1 MALGFGESG
10 HHAVARLSDL
20 FSRTSDEGAC
30 LALVEGPRGVGKN
43 AVLDR
48 FADEARRDGALVIDT
63 AVRVEEPFSP
73 LDGMLIDALAIVGDV
88 PPGASLGCSL
98 GCHEFFF
105 QHPGGLGADPERA
118 LEARRAHLA
127 AVRRLFGALGRLAP
141 TVVLVRNFDA
151 ASADVRAFIEHLVAD
166 DGLAGPIPRLLVV
179 GVTSDAGALGPL
191 ASHARVARVVL
202 AGLDED
208 ALREM
213 LSRPEVVARIL
224 ARTGGRPDA
233 VDRLLAAELPSA
245 ERLLTERRGR
255 LSVAARGAF
264 DALAMLAE
272 PTSVVDLAQIAEVT
286 VTGLVVEELVA
297 GALAVPVEGQAGELR
312 LTDLADSRRGGDLLS
327 DERRLLLGVRIAE
340 LLASRRRYDAA
351 SRHAVAA
358 GRSELA
364 VRFAA
369 EAASLFSARHAHG
382 QAAALLD
389 EIRTGVGSE
398 LGASLDAP
406 LADALLS
413 AGQLEAAIA
422 PARRAWLSAAS
433 DPAAGRRLARALVL
447 AGRLEEAEVVL
458 VGSEDAAA
466 AAGDPQAGLSLSEAR
481 AELCYQSGRLD
492 EAEELSARLLADS
505 AARLDAHQT
514 YSKVALARGHLA
526 VAEERYRAYEL
537 AARSVGSP
545 SHEAL
550 AVGGLGVVMITA
562 GDLPLAE
569 RALVRCAALAEGAQ
583 DRKAEALAAHNLA
596 VVAHLRHD
604 YAKARDRYE
613 DALRVLSL
621 VGNRTSSA
629 RAAYNLGE
637 LYESF
642 GAYRRARTM
651 CDYGAQV
658 GGAGTTPRA
667 MAEGLLLRGR
677 IALAEG
683 EWVEARTALEAAHRV
698 LASLDPLRGAAAASG
713 LTRVLLREGR
723 PEDAARILAA
733 IHPGV
738 DEARLADIALARA
751 ELAECL
757 GDDPVGAARAAVAAA
772 AAADEERVYLD
783 AQVGLGRALFA
794 AGRGAEARQA
804 LGEAATTEAAL
815 RLRVPADLL
824 VEWEDRPIRREML
837 RLSASGGALALVT
850 TPRRPHGPHRG
861 IVGASAVM
869 EKVRSV
875 IDRVGPSDCNVLIR
889 GESGTGKELVARA
902 LHGASQ
908 RSEGPLVAV
917 NCAAI
922 VESLLLS
929 ELFGHERGAFTG
941 AHGRQIGR
949 FEQARGGTLFLDE
962 VGDVSPAVQAALLR
976 VLSERS
982 FERVGGRETIRTDVR
997 LIAATNRDLEAMV
1010 DDGTFRQDLYYR
1022 LNELSMHLP
1031 PLRAR
1036 AGDVPVLA
1044 EHILRRIADDHGG
1057 EPKVLSP
1064 EALSALGRC
1073 PWPGNVRQLENALR
1087 GATVLADGG
1096 TIEVGDL
1103 DAHQIAPSPSGEGDA
1118 MVLSGSGAGDEMGL
1132 CYARLK
1138 GGGISLRDLKKEIE
1152 RDLVQR
1158 ALAECDGNISRA
1170 AGLLGMKRPRLS
1182 QLVKEY
1188 GLRSAICG
1196 KRDGS

>member
-1 MALGFGESG
+1 M
-10 HHAVARLSDL
+10 ARLSDL

-30 LALVEGPRGVGKN
+30 LALVEGPRGIGKN

-48 FADEARRDGALVIDT
+48 FAHEARRDGALVID
-63 AVRVEEPFSP
+63 AVVRAGEPFSP
-73 LDGMLIDALAIVGDV
+73 LECMLEAALAVVGDL
-88 PPGASLGCSL
+88 PPGASLGCPL
-98 GCHEFFF
+98 GCHELFF
-105 QHPGGLGADPERA
+105 QHPGGPGADPERA
-118 LEARRAHLA
+118 LEARRAHLD
-127 AVRRLFGALGRLAP
+127 AVRRLFGALGHLAP
-141 TVVLVRNFDA
+141 TVVLVRNLDA

-166 DGLAGPIPRLLVV
+166 DGLASPIPRLLVV
-179 GVTSDAGALGPL
+179 GVTSDARALGSL
-191 ASHARVARVVL
+191 ASHPRIARVAL

-213 LSRPEVVARIL
+213 LSRPEVLAKIL

-245 ERLLTERRGR
+245 ERILTERRGH

-264 DALAMLAE
+264 DALALLAE
-272 PTSVVDLAQIAEVT
+272 PASFADLAQVAGVAVTALIAQE
-286 VTGLVVEELVA
+286 LVVGV
-297 GALAVPVEGQAGELR
+297 LAVPVAGQAGVLR
-312 LTDLADSRRGGDLLS
+312 LADPADAGRGEGLLT
-327 DERRLLLGVRIAE
+327 DERRLLLRVRIAE
-340 LLASRRRYDAA
+340 LMASRRRYDAA
-351 SRHAVAA
+351 SRQALAA
-358 GRSELA
+358 GRPDLA

-369 EAASLFSARHAHG
+369 EAAPLFAARHAHRE
-382 QAAALLD
+382 AATLLD
-389 EIRTGVGSE
+389 EIGDGVGSE

-422 PARRAWLSAAS
+422 PARRAWLSAAT

-447 AGRLEEAEVVL
+447 AGHLEEAEGVL
-458 VGSEDAAA
+458 LESENAAV
-466 AAGDPQAGLSLSEAR
+466 AAGDREAGLSLSEAR
-481 AELCYQSGRLD
+481 AELCYQSGRLE
-492 EAEELSARLLADS
+492 EAEELSVRLLADS

-514 YSKVALARGHLA
+514 YAKVALARGHLSI
-526 VAEERYRAYEL
+526 AEERYRAYEL
-537 AARSVGSP
+537 AACSVGSP

-562 GDLPLAE
+562 GDLPTAE
-569 RALVRCAALAEGAQ
+569 RALLRCAALAEGAQ
-583 DRKAEALAAHNLA
+583 DRKAQALAAHNLA

-621 VGNRTSSA
+621 VGNRTSIT

-683 EWVEARTALEAAHRV
+683 EWAEARAALEAARQA
-698 LASLDPLRGAAAASG
+698 LAPLDPLRGAAAAAG

-723 PEDAARILAA
+723 PEDAARVLGAVHA
-733 IHPGV
+733 GV
-738 DEARLADIALARA
+738 DDARLADLALARA
-751 ELAECL
+751 ELAESL

-772 AAADEERVYLD
+772 TTADEERLYLD
-783 AQVGLGRALFA
+783 AQVALGRTLFA

-804 LGEAATTEAAL
+804 LGEAAKTEAAL
-815 RLRVPADLL
+815 RLRVPEDLL

-837 RLSASGGALALVT
+837 RLSASYGARSLATLA
-850 TPRRPHGPHRG
+850 RRPRGLHRG
-861 IVGASAVM
+861 IVGVSAAM
-869 EKVRSV
+869 EKVHSV

-922 VESLLLS
+922 VETLLLS

-982 FERVGGRETIRTDVR
+982 FERVGGRETIHTDVR

-1031 PLRAR
+1031 PLRER

-1044 EHILRRIADDHGG
+1044 EHISRRIADEHGV
-1057 EPKVLSP
+1057 EPKALSP

-1073 PWPGNVRQLENALR
+1073 PWPGNVRQLENVLR
-1087 GATVLADGG
+1087 GATVLADGES
-1096 TIEVGDL
+1096 IELEDL
-1103 DAHQIAPSPSGEGDA
+1103 DAHQIAPSSSGG
-1118 MVLSGSGAGDEMGL
+1118 GAAVAVTGPGVGDEMGL

-1152 RDLVQR
+1152 RDLVER

-1170 AGLLGMKRPRLS
+1170 AGFLGMKRPRLS

-1188 GLRSAICG
+1188 GLRSAIRG
-1196 KRDGS
+1196 KREGS